1 MFTIALNT
9 IRELV
14 RNKFFSL
21 ILFLGVIFILISFA
35 LETLALGE
43 IRRVLYDFGLSFI
56 ELTGLAVIL
65 FLGGGMIAREIEW
78 RTIYLML
85 SKPIGRSQIILGKFL
100 GFSVVMLLMV
110 AFQTLVLIGMI
121 MMRDIAID
129 PLMFAAILGIIL
141 KLFSLLALILFF
153 SAFTSPMIAMFL
165 TIASYIIGHSGYT
178 MLDYAIHQGNMTM
191 VYLGK
196 AILTVFP
203 NLEALNLKNYVATDA
218 PIILSNW
225 FLGYGVSVIYIL
237 VILALSAIIFSRRSF
252 DNA

>member
-1 MFTIALNT
+1 
-9 IRELV
+9 
-14 RNKFFSL
+14 
-21 ILFLGVIFILISFA
+21 
-35 LETLALGE
+35 
-43 IRRVLYDFGLSFI
+43 
-56 ELTGLAVIL
+56 
-65 FLGGGMIAREIEW
+65 
-78 RTIYLML
+78 ML
-85 SKPIGRSQIILGKFL
+85 SKPIGRSQIILGKFV
-100 GFSVVMLLMV
+100 GFSFVMLLMV

-121 MMRDIAID
+121 IMRDIAID
-129 PLMFAAILGIIL
+129 PLMFTAILGIIL

-225 FLGYGVSVIYIL
+225 FLGYGVSVVYIL